1 MRRYR
6 ELLSVTG
13 VARLTLAVLASRL
26 STSMLNLALLVA
38 TTQAH
43 GYAAAGL
50 VLMSYALATAI
61 AGPFRGRI
69 ADRHD
74 PRLVM
79 LVLSAANTVAFC
91 GLFAA
96 LAYGSPAPMLAAAA
110 GLLGVSVP
118 PTGPVVRS
126 LWPKLVPAERL
137 PTAYAFDAALNT
149 ATFVSGP
156 MAAGGLLLVWTP
168 AAVVAV
174 TGGIKLAGD
183 VLVAIAPALRAHGE
197 RARAKPGRFLGP
209 LTDRR
214 VQVLLS
220 MILLDTFSFGCLE
233 VAAVA
238 AASGQGSA
246 GVFTS
251 LSAVGG
257 VVASVTYG
265 ARGWPGSAR
274 AQLVVLHLGG
284 AAVLCAGFTEALVV
298 VGAMYLVY
306 GLVNGP
312 VETLGQVLLGDLSP
326 EDQRIETF
334 AWAFSIMWAGF
345 GIGTTVAGQL
355 AGDGRLLP
363 PLLAAAA
370 AQVLIAVVAV
380 ANPGLL
386 GRSYRAET

>member
-50 VLMSYALATAI
+50 VLMSYALATAV

-79 LVLSAANTVAFC
+79 LVLSVANTVAFC

-183 VLVAIAPALRAHGE
+183 VLVAIAPALRAHT
-197 RARAKPGRFLGP
+197 ANGRGRNL
-209 LTDRR
+209 
-214 VQVLLS
+214 
-220 MILLDTFSFGCLE
+220 
-233 VAAVA
+233 
-238 AASGQGSA
+238 
-246 GVFTS
+246 
-251 LSAVGG
+251 
-257 VVASVTYG
+257 
-265 ARGWPGSAR
+265 
-274 AQLVVLHLGG
+274 
-284 AAVLCAGFTEALVV
+284 AGFSVR
-298 VGAMYLVY
+298 
-306 GLVNGP
+306 
-312 VETLGQVLLGDLSP
+312 SP
-326 EDQRIETF
+326 T
-334 AWAFSIMWAGF
+334 AGF
-345 GIGTTVAGQL
+345 
-355 AGDGRLLP
+355 RCCCP
-363 PLLAAAA
+363 
-370 AQVLIAVVAV
+370 
-380 ANPGLL
+380 
-386 GRSYRAET
+386 